1 MNQEKTGILLVD
13 DDHAV
18 RSFARIILEHEGWQ
32 VEEAGSLQEAFD
44 QVRSCGFR
52 PHVSVV
58 DILLPDGVGTELVED
73 LRQARPKSK
82 VIYITGDPGWLRRLS
97 AQVGA
102 VLAKPFTPVQLVV
115 AVRAALETMR
125 PVVVIVESGRVYQ
138 RLIGSALEQ
147 ESVKLATASSFDE
160 GLRLASETG
169 AAVLFTP
176 EPEEDGALARLLDL
190 RREMPALAVVAL
202 ASDGPRSAAS
212 WYDRR
217 LIPPYSAQSVGDTIL
232 HVLNLKSQIESTPSE
247 WAYAH
252 KNGSGKNGH

>member
-1 MNQEKTGILLVD
+1 MNQQKTSILLVD
-13 DDHAV
+13 DDHTV

-32 VEEAGSLQEAFD
+32 VEEAGSLREAFE

-52 PHVSVV
+52 PHVTVV
-58 DILLPDGVGTELVED
+58 DILLPDGVGTELVGD

-82 VIYITGDPGWLRRLS
+82 VIFITGDPGWLRRLNAH
-97 AQVGA
+97 AQADA

-115 AVRAALETMR
+115 AVRSALETMR

-160 GLRLASETG
+160 GLQLASETG

-202 ASDGPRSAAS
+202 ASDGPRPAAS

-232 HVLNLKSQIESTPSE
+232 HVLNVKTQIESVPPE
-247 WAYAH
+247 WACA
-252 KNGSGKNGH
+252 SKNGH